1 MTAEHPC
8 PFAESVARVSAS
20 ISQSAKAVGLDIAWA
35 RAVDADVIAALL
47 RHERPGVGVEQFIGA
62 LAGIMVNI
70 IADHMPPETWSEHV
84 AAISENLLTAV
95 QIRHALHGKSPTEA
109 RN

>member
-1 MTAEHPC
+1 MTDDAFTKAAAAVMLDP
-8 PFAESVARVSAS
+8 ESAAR
-20 ISQSAKAVGLDIAWA
+20 AVGLDIAWA